1 MDAVF
6 ARPEIHRTRAE
17 RIAGAAS
24 DEAGQ
29 IGLARDHLSRRM
41 PVRPLRLAADAL
53 HARPGETLAPDTDAI
68 TDGAALAE
76 HIVKISIIGIDDDG
90 TGRLASV
97 EADNLLGPAIGP
109 RGLLVRSLH
118 VRACIALV
126 RIALVCITLRIALV
140 RRVGLIL
147 RISVAQCLCACGA
160 ERHCQ
165 QSGCERES

>member
-53 HARPGETLAPDTDAI
+53 HARPGEALAPDADAI
-68 TDGAALAE
+68 TDRAALAE
-76 HIVKISIIGIDDDG
+76 HIVKVSIVGIDDDG
-90 TGRLASV
+90 AGRLAAV
-97 EADNLLGPAIGP
+97 EADNLPAQAIWQ
-109 RGLLVRSLH
+109 RGILVGRLR
-118 VRACIALV
+118 VLTCIALV
-126 RIALVCITLRIALV
+126 RIALVRIALVRIAWARITLRIAL
-140 RRVGLIL
+140 
-147 RISVAQCLCACGA
+147 
-160 ERHCQ
+160 
-165 QSGCERES
+165 